1 MKDIGAFVAGQ
12 SVYIEGQANG
22 VLAGLKFAVKDL
34 FDVKGVPTGAGNHDW
49 PFGRPLP
56 TKHAWAVQTLL
67 DAGACSSG
75 RLLLMK
81 YR

>member
-34 FDVKGVPTGAGNHDW
+34 LTLRECPLAQAIMTGPLVALFQPSTHG
-49 PFGRPLP
+49 PFKPCSMQA
-56 TKHAWAVQTLL
+56 HV
-67 DAGACSSG
+67 SSG